1 MREDFNPRFR
11 EEATRDTARLFK
23 RAFDF
28 NPRFR
33 EEATRK
39 HGKIP
44 QEREDFNPRFREEA
58 TATRAAA
65 FGRSAHFN
73 PRFREEA
80 TSRHG
85 ERMSAFFV
93 QTAEKCSAFARNKG
107 EWAGKIE
114 ISGGFS
120 PVLECEPDGGTMNAY
135 GSHRGCGVSMGR
147 LSRGSLLC
155 YSGRLELRGGTNEGS
170 GLECFGVFFGGRR
183 RTRVRGGIG
192 GRGDLFAVKQKG
204 F

>member
-44 QEREDFNPRFREEA
+44 QERED
-58 TATRAAA
+58 
-65 FGRSAHFN
+65 FN

-183 RTRVRGGIG
+183 RTRVGGGIG